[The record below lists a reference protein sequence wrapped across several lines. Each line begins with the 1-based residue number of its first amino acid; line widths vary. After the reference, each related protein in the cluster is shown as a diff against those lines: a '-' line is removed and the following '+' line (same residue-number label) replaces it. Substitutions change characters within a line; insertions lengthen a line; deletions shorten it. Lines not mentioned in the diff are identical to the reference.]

1 MKTLLCQLVILELTH
16 RGQVLSYASIVRH
29 LGVSVVGAN
38 LKKKYGRR
46 LLRIGTQ
53 LADLTGV
60 EWPWFVHGTI
70 FGGGSAVTTEELETR
85 FEEAVGQMYAALY
98 NMRKAGLYQ
107 EEYDAMGTV
116 IRMMIQDR
124 EVLRLKHGVKP

>member
-1 MKTLLCQLVILELTH
+1 M
-16 RGQVLSYASIVRH
+16 
-29 LGVSVVGAN
+29 
-38 LKKKYGRR
+38 
-46 LLRIGTQ
+46 
-53 LADLTGV
+53 
-60 EWPWFVHGTI
+60 
-70 FGGGSAVTTEELETR
+70 TTEELETR

>member
-1 MKTLLCQLVILELTH
+1 M
-16 RGQVLSYASIVRH
+16 S
-29 LGVSVVGAN
+29 
-38 LKKKYGRR
+38 
-46 LLRIGTQ
+46 
-53 LADLTGV
+53 
-60 EWPWFVHGTI
+60 
-70 FGGGSAVTTEELETR
+70 TEELETR

-124 EVLRLKHGVKP
+124 EVLRLKYGVKS